1 MSSSSEIYYAN
12 NRLSRIEYQKQY
24 HERNK
29 EKFKEYQRAYFQK
42 NYIKKEERFGW
53 DMAPYKLKKI
63 ETLLRKKLKE
73 LNDSGY
79 ISINYKEN
87 RLQRIIRPPE
97 PFSGIVTTKEGLF
110 RLLPL

>member
-1 MSSSSEIYYAN
+1 MSSWSEIYYAN

-29 EKFKEYQRAYFQK
+29 EKSKEYQRQYFQK
-42 NYIKKEERFGW
+42 NYVRKEKKYGW

-63 ETLLRKKLKE
+63 ESVIRKKLKE
-73 LNDSGY
+73 YYDSDDV
-79 ISINYKEN
+79 
-87 RLQRIIRPPE
+87 RIDIKGNKVIPLPE

-110 RLLPL
+110 RLVPL

>member
-1 MSSSSEIYYAN
+1 MSYYFE
-12 NRLSRIEYQKQY
+12 NRLSRIDYQKQY

-29 EKFKEYQRAYFQK
+29 EKFREYQRAYFQK

-79 ISINYKEN
+79 VSIDYKSN
-87 RLQRIIRPPE
+87 RLQRVIRAPE
-97 PFSGIVTTKEGLF
+97 PFSGIETTKEGLF
-110 RLLPL
+110 RLVPL